1 MSIYLSQSGFDV
13 LQSIRLLTLLATLA
27 LLASPGCVGGRAQLS
42 ACGLGSG
49 ENGDVLY
56 VADGA
61 GDFRI
66 TSQTVDEVVHAIGL
80 PLCVE
85 PVVWSHGYGRIFADQ
100 IDRRFAQEQGHLL
113 ANTLRERKR
122 LHPQCR
128 IYLLAH
134 SAGSRVILVA
144 AEDMPAN
151 SIERIVLLGPSVQS
165 NYDLRCALRATCRS
179 IDVYYS
185 PDHDFYL
192 RGAAMLAAVF
202 HAEFSRRAG
211 QIGFKPQVDSDEDAR
226 QYSKLRLIPW
236 DPLFSDTGNRGGHY
250 GARQP
255 EFLKDYVLPL
265 MSEGLPR

>member
-1 MSIYLSQSGFDV
+1 MPP
-13 LQSIRLLTLLATLA
+13 SIRRFTLLATLA
-27 LLASPGCVGGRAQLS
+27 LLASPGCVGSRAQLA
-42 ACGLGSG
+42 ACGPVGG
-49 ENGDVLY
+49 EYKDVLY

-61 GDFRI
+61 GDFRV

-85 PVVWSHGYGRIFADQ
+85 PIVWSHGYGRIFADQ

-113 ANTLRERKR
+113 ADTLRERKR
-122 LHPQCR
+122 LHPHCR

-134 SAGSRVILVA
+134 SAGSRVILAA

-165 NYDLRCALRATCRS
+165 DYDLRCALRAACRS

-185 PDHDFYL
+185 PDHDYYL
-192 RGAAMLAAVF
+192 RGAAVLAAVF

-226 QYSKLRLIPW
+226 LYSKLRLIPW

-255 EFLKDYVLPL
+255 EFLKDIVLPL